1 MYIACHIFLSCLI
14 SCICYNRIAF
24 ILIVFTNFPFLI
36 LGHLS
41 SERIKYEAKKEGSF
55 VTKNILIDLGVK
67 TTYSWQVHELWYSS
81 FEYLSFTSF
90 FCVTLWEMDF
100 KYWLSY
106 IISHSSHY
114 YLVILPATYNRQRGK
129 SNRPFSTSSRNY
141 KYEMNYHHQRPN

>member
-24 ILIVFTNFPFLI
+24 ILIVLTNFPFLI

-81 FEYLSFTSF
+81 FEYQSFTSF
-90 FCVTLWEMDF
+90 TFFVSHCGKWISNIDYHTL
-100 KYWLSY
+100 
-106 IISHSSHY
+106 
-114 YLVILPATYNRQRGK
+114 
-129 SNRPFSTSSRNY
+129 
-141 KYEMNYHHQRPN
+141 